1 METEKD
7 LFDRIMDLPI
17 LRIFRPFYQKHK
29 EVLLYLFFGFVTTV
43 ISVVVYWLGADV
55 AGISPLIANLFSW
68 VLAVLVAFLTNR
80 TWVFHARTE
89 NRQAFFRQLLSFYGG
104 RLFTL
109 GVEEAILFVGISL
122 LHFANMPVKWTAQ
135 VVIVILN
142 YVISK
147 LVVFKKKS

>member
-55 AGISPLIANLFSW
+55 AGISNF
-68 VLAVLVAFLTNR
+68 
-80 TWVFHARTE
+80 VFGTE
-89 NRQAFFRQLLSFYGG
+89 RKETTGDCTVDQC
-104 RLFTL
+104 
-109 GVEEAILFVGISL
+109 ID
-122 LHFANMPVKWTAQ
+122 
-135 VVIVILN
+135 
-142 YVISK
+142 
-147 LVVFKKKS
+147 